1 MKEITPRQKAV
12 LEFISGY
19 IEKSGYPPTFQE
31 IADAFNIVSK
41 HGVVRHLE
49 ALEKKGYITRSDTL
63 ARSIRIIHPKY
74 LPSVPG
80 DTVSVP
86 IVGRVAAGLPFLSEQ
101 NIEDHVMLPRAMIKS
116 EGTYFALRVHGDSMV
131 NAGILDGDMVVVK
144 SASTAQSGEIVV
156 AMVDNEVTVKRLA
169 VQGFQKFLKA
179 ENPAYSDIYPQS
191 DWNIQGKVIGL
202 VRDNVQ

>member
-63 ARSIRIIHPKY
+63 ARSIRIVHPDY
-74 LPSVPG
+74 MPAAPG
-80 DTVSVP
+80 D
-86 IVGRVAAGLPFLSEQ
+86 AG
-101 NIEDHVMLPRAMIKS
+101 
-116 EGTYFALRVHGDSMV
+116 T
-131 NAGILDGDMVVVK
+131 
-144 SASTAQSGEIVV
+144 
-156 AMVDNEVTVKRLA
+156 
-169 VQGFQKFLKA
+169 
-179 ENPAYSDIYPQS
+179 
-191 DWNIQGKVIGL
+191 
-202 VRDNVQ
+202 